1 MEKRSSFL
9 DERSQME
16 YKAPRDQ
23 AARAPQCGRMC
34 PAQTPHTPPSE
45 AKVCSSILG
54 LSVHQAPAKE
64 GTGGS
69 PDQGLCCAPCSQLLS
84 TELAQGVVALVS
96 QTLLSMT
103 DIEQESGGEDL

>member
-1 MEKRSSFL
+1 MREGV
-9 DERSQME
+9 
-16 YKAPRDQ
+16 PRTE
-23 AARAPQCGRMC
+23 
-34 PAQTPHTPPSE
+34 TPHTPPSE
-45 AKVCSSILG
+45 AKACSSILS
-54 LSVHQAPAKE
+54 LSVHQAKE
-64 GTGGS
+64 GTGES